1 MLAVSARMRYCVC
14 EWRTSSVRLTLA
26 LQGFRVAL
34 LLKVGQRLNM
44 VFERAPN
51 EHGPTSTVWLNCTET
66 SSMVT
71 FIGYFSEHLPF
82 TCLTRIVVSIA
93 HVLQIKYLPEI

>member
-1 MLAVSARMRYCVC
+1 MVSVDVFPNMLATNTRMKYCVC

-34 LLKVGQRLNM
+34 LLRVGQRLNM

-51 EHGPTSTVWLNCTET
+51 GHGPTSTV
-66 SSMVT
+66 
-71 FIGYFSEHLPF
+71 
-82 TCLTRIVVSIA
+82 
-93 HVLQIKYLPEI
+93 